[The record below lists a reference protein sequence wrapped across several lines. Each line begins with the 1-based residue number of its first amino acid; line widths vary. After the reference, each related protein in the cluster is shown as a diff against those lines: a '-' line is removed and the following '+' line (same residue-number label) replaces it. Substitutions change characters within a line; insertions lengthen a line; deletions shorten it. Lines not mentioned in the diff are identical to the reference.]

1 MGEKGNV
8 AAAATGG
15 SGLVEGALD
24 TSRVVVEKAT
34 DVVVEGATGAATGI
48 VSDRV
53 RERMTSEET
62 EEPKPGD
69 EPGDDLSA

>member
-24 TSRVVVEKAT
+24 TSRVAVEKAT
-34 DVVVEGATGAATGI
+34 DVVVGGATGAATAV

-53 RERMTSEET
+53 RDRLTSEET

-69 EPGDDLSA
+69 QPGGAPSA